1 MGLAKFVVG
10 KSYTTCGTPD
20 YFCPELIAAKGHNV
34 AVDWWTIGILIYEL
48 QSGNPPFESD
58 NPMQTYAK
66 INQGFDKVKIHEK
79 CKDDVEEICRG
90 FLRPD
95 PADRLGMPPNGVNAI
110 KEQTFF
116 KSFDWPSMEDCTMTP
131 PYKPQVKNPTD
142 LSNFKARPQDK
153 PPQINYRDDKTG
165 WDKDFATST

>member
-1 MGLAKFVVG
+1 MRKHLHGRRNLTEFYSAGTILAFAHCHQRHVIYRDLKPENLLLTDTGHIKLTDMGLAKFVVG

-66 INQGFDKVKIHEK
+66 INQGFDKVKI
-79 CKDDVEEICRG
+79 
-90 FLRPD
+90 
-95 PADRLGMPPNGVNAI
+95 
-110 KEQTFF
+110 
-116 KSFDWPSMEDCTMTP
+116 
-131 PYKPQVKNPTD
+131 
-142 LSNFKARPQDK
+142 
-153 PPQINYRDDKTG
+153 
-165 WDKDFATST
+165 